1 MASTLP
7 NSAIFHTLA
16 RHKSDDLAIVHGHSG
31 RSFTYGSL
39 IHDIAAA
46 KDVLWHRNG
55 GKSLKGERVAFLAEH
70 GYDYVGRRV
79 ASLAMCTD

>member
-7 NSAIFHTLA
+7 NSSIFQTLA
-16 RHKSDDLAIVHGHSG
+16 KHNPENLAVVHSQSG

-46 KDVLWHRNG
+46 KDNLWQLG
-55 GKSLKGERVAFLAEH
+55 GKRSLKGERVAFLAEN
-70 GYDYVGRRV
+70 GYDYVGKRF
-79 ASLAMCTD
+79 LCNI

>member
-7 NSAIFHTLA
+7 NSAIFKTLSQHA
-16 RHKSDDLAIVHGHSG
+16 PENVAVIHSQSG

-46 KDVLWHRNG
+46 KDVLWERG
-55 GKSLKGERVAFLAEH
+55 GRRSLKGERIAFLAEN
-70 GYDYVGRRV
+70 GYDYVGE
-79 ASLAMCTD
+79 